1 LIRFDQVHKR
11 YANGREALADVSFA
25 IEDGEMAFLT
35 GHSGAGKS
43 SILKL
48 IALIERPTRG
58 QVFVDNQNTAGIKPR
73 GIPQFRRQIGV
84 VFQDH
89 KLLLDRPIA
98 DNVALPLIIA
108 GTPTREIDKRVRA
121 ALDQV
126 GLLGKEKRRPLE
138 LSAGEQQRV
147 GIARA
152 IVGKPKLLIADEP
165 TGNLDPDLA
174 LELFK
179 RFNEVGVTVV
189 IATHDVH
196 LIDQFGARRIVLG
209 DGRLAVPSSA
219 AA

>member
-1 LIRFDQVHKR
+1 MGPRRRSGMIRFDQVHKR
-11 YANGREALADVSFA
+11 YANGREALAGVSFK
-25 IEDGEMAFLT
+25 IEQGELAFLT

-58 QVFVDNQNTAGIKPR
+58 QVFIGNQNTSGIKPR

-89 KLLLDRPIA
+89 KLLLDRPVA

-126 GLLGKEKRRPLE
+126 GLLGKEKSGPLE
-138 LSAGEQQRV
+138 LSTGEQQRV
-147 GIARA
+147 GIARS
-152 IVGKPKLLIADEP
+152 IVA
-165 TGNLDPDLA
+165 
-174 LELFK
+174 
-179 RFNEVGVTVV
+179 
-189 IATHDVH
+189 
-196 LIDQFGARRIVLG
+196 
-209 DGRLAVPSSA
+209 
-219 AA
+219 